1 MMFADD
7 CDLYWEQVGGRLWKK
22 REGKYFEKW
31 NSEEIVNGRYFL
43 QERHCTCCLWPGCF
57 VTRGG
62 HRCAPRLPVQTSLMC
77 WQHPQ
82 RHAQR
87 GFDAGPWRDCAEEN
101 ALMMSG
107 GQSRSL
113 HVRLS
118 CTVLT
123 SLSGYQGG
131 LLWRYNSLL
140 WSSGCDSEHMLDLFL
155 PDSPWLFCQVHLPG
169 QEVVFSCV
177 ASEKEMQCCFRH

>member
-7 CDLYWEQVGGRLWKK
+7 CDLYWEQVEVSFGK
-22 REGKYFEKW
+22 RGKGNIFEKW
-31 NSEEIVNGRYFL
+31 NAEEIVNGRNSL

-82 RHAQR
+82 RDTQC
-87 GFDAGPWRDCAEEN
+87 GFDAGPWRDCVGEN

-107 GQSRSL
+107 GQSRAL

-118 CTVLT
+118 CTALT

-131 LLWRYNSLL
+131 IIVALQQSPLIQWVWQWAHVGFVSARLPVAFL
-140 WSSGCDSEHMLDLFL
+140 SSPFTRAG
-155 PDSPWLFCQVHLPG
+155 
-169 QEVVFSCV
+169 SCL
-177 ASEKEMQCCFRH
+177 

>member
-7 CDLYWEQVGGRLWKK
+7 CDLYWEQVEVSFGK
-22 REGKYFEKW
+22 RGKGNIFEKW
-31 NSEEIVNGRYFL
+31 NAEEIVNGRNSL

-82 RHAQR
+82 RDTQR
-87 GFDAGPWRDCAEEN
+87 GFDAGPWRDCVGEN

-107 GQSRSL
+107 GQSRAL

-140 WSSGCDSEHMLDLFL
+140 WSSGCDSEHMLDLFP
-155 PDSPWLFCQVHLPG
+155 PDSLWLFCQVHLTG